1 MANTAFKK
9 PGVLIG
15 CRDVVFAKMKE
26 DIATGTTYDT
36 DIRSAPGVIE
46 IALTS
51 QNTNES
57 LGADDIALYETM
69 ASLDGFE
76 VSITLASLGADGQA
90 FLLGSTVDQNGV
102 LVEGA
107 ADNPP
112 YVAMGFKT
120 ARSDGTDDYVWLY
133 KGRFVQG
140 DATFRTK
147 EQGTVNWQTPVL
159 TGTFLP
165 RVSDKA
171 MRATVNSADTA
182 SQAILESFFNAVYE
196 KTSAAE

>member
-1 MANTAFKK
+1 MEKATFKK

-15 CRDVVFAKMKE
+15 CRDVVFAKMTE
-26 DIATGTTYDT
+26 DTNAGTTYAA
-36 DIRSAPGVIE
+36 DIHSAPGVIE

-57 LGADDIALYETM
+57 LGADDVALYETR

-90 FLLGSTVDQNGV
+90 YLMGSKVDSNGV

-140 DATFRTK
+140 DATFRTR

-171 MRATVNSADTA
+171 MRATVNSADEKA
-182 SQAILESFFNAVYE
+182 AGILASFFNSVYE
-196 KTSAAE
+196 TSAA